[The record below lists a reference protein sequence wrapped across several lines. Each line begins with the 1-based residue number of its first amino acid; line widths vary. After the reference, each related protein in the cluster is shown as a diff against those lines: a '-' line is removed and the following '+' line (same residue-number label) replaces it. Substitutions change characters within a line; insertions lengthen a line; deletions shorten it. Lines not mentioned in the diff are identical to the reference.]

1 MHLRKECVYMNNNK
15 LNLSDRTS
23 IEIGIAKGEDF
34 KTIAKK
40 LGRHPSSI
48 SREVKNNRTFMRGI
62 YPFGNDCKY
71 VKACFKSHLCGDQD
85 CFMYCYTCVKDC
97 HNYCN
102 EYLSISC
109 HKYNKSPYVC
119 NNCNNRRYC
128 NFDRYFYSAKRAQE
142 LTEKRRSDSRSGIRT
157 KGEEFKQLDSLI
169 TELIKKGQPLSH
181 IYASHSAELP
191 VCKRTVYNYI
201 NQCEMSI
208 KPIDMRR
215 QAGYKKRR
223 KSKDSGNPLLQK
235 YRTNRTYN
243 DYKIYMEDK
252 SPAIVTQMDTVKGK
266 RQKGQVLLTMLLL
279 RNHVMLLFLMP
290 DCKQESVKRCF
301 DFLEKGLGNEAF
313 KRLFKVFLTDN
324 GSEFKDV
331 DGLEL
336 SDDLTI
342 RTSLY
347 YCDPMASWQK
357 AEIEKNHEYI
367 RYVIPQNT
375 SLNPYTEYDIT
386 LLMNHINST
395 KRESLN
401 GLSPYDMISPDDK
414 DMLRLMKLMKME
426 IIPADY
432 VNLTASLLKIDNAET

>member
-1 MHLRKECVYMNNNK
+1 M
-15 LNLSDRTS
+15 
-23 IEIGIAKGEDF
+23 
-34 KTIAKK
+34 
-40 LGRHPSSI
+40 
-48 SREVKNNRTFMRGI
+48 
-62 YPFGNDCKY
+62 Y
-71 VKACFKSHLCGDQD
+71 VFACF
-85 CFMYCYTCVKDC
+85 
-97 HNYCN
+97 
-102 EYLSISC
+102 
-109 HKYNKSPYVC
+109 
-119 NNCNNRRYC
+119 
-128 NFDRYFYSAKRAQE
+128 
-142 LTEKRRSDSRSGIRT
+142 
-157 KGEEFKQLDSLI
+157 
-169 TELIKKGQPLSH
+169 
-181 IYASHSAELP
+181 
-191 VCKRTVYNYI
+191 
-201 NQCEMSI
+201 
-208 KPIDMRR
+208 
-215 QAGYKKRR
+215 
-223 KSKDSGNPLLQK
+223 LQ
-235 YRTNRTYN
+235 
-243 DYKIYMEDK
+243 
-252 SPAIVTQMDTVKGK
+252 
-266 RQKGQVLLTMLLL
+266 
-279 RNHVMLLFLMP
+279 
-290 DCKQESVKRCF
+290 CF

-432 VNLTASLLKIDNAET
+432 VNLTAL

>member
-1 MHLRKECVYMNNNK
+1 
-15 LNLSDRTS
+15 
-23 IEIGIAKGEDF
+23 
-34 KTIAKK
+34 
-40 LGRHPSSI
+40 
-48 SREVKNNRTFMRGI
+48 
-62 YPFGNDCKY
+62 
-71 VKACFKSHLCGDQD
+71 
-85 CFMYCYTCVKDC
+85 
-97 HNYCN
+97 
-102 EYLSISC
+102 
-109 HKYNKSPYVC
+109 
-119 NNCNNRRYC
+119 
-128 NFDRYFYSAKRAQE
+128 
-142 LTEKRRSDSRSGIRT
+142 
-157 KGEEFKQLDSLI
+157 
-169 TELIKKGQPLSH
+169 
-181 IYASHSAELP
+181 
-191 VCKRTVYNYI
+191 
-201 NQCEMSI
+201 
-208 KPIDMRR
+208 
-215 QAGYKKRR
+215 
-223 KSKDSGNPLLQK
+223 
-235 YRTNRTYN
+235 
-243 DYKIYMEDK
+243 MEDK